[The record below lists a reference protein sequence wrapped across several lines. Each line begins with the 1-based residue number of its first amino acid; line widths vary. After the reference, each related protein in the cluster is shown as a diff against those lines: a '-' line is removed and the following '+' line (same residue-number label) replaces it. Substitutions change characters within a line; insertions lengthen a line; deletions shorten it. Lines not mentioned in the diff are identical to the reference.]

1 MWWVWQLVAGT
12 VVAIACPVIKFAFPR
27 QVVAA
32 CESSS
37 VLLGVVR
44 LVITVVHN

>member
-12 VVAIACPVIKFAFPR
+12 IVAIACPVIKFTFPR
-27 QVVAA
+27 QVAAA

-44 LVITVVHN
+44 LVVTVVHN